1 VAYSW
6 TTYRTQYGVSLKL
19 AYPVMVGQLGQILV
33 SVADSIMVGKFLGTI
48 PLAAISL
55 AVSILIIP
63 MVFAIGVA
71 FGLTPLI
78 AGADGADD
86 PKEAVK
92 YFKNGLVLN
101 SVLGLLVYGVLA
113 FFAQFAH
120 LLGQD
125 ERVVS
130 EAMPYLH
137 IVGFSIVPMMAFFA
151 FKQFAEGLSDTKAGM
166 RVSLVANLLNI
177 LLNYPLITGWGPF
190 PELGLAGAAV
200 STLATRFLMVA
211 GMAIYIRKHRKFASY
226 WSHWRSTEITWR
238 SIRDIL
244 AIGVPSGLQ
253 LVFEAGAFAMSGV
266 IVGMIGP
273 VQQAAH
279 QIALNIASVSYMMV
293 SGLGAAATIRV
304 GNQLGKR
311 DIPMLRLAGQSLFHL
326 TLAMMVLTMIL
337 LIGLRNFLPEFY
349 SSDPEV
355 YCNTRRTH
363 DCRRNL
369 PIARRAAGYHFR
381 CLKRGAGCKYSDHYR
396 FCGLLGHC
404 RADVLLPRHNRKNGA
419 PWSLDWANH
428 RISPGFHSLVL
439 AIPAQGAPHR
449 LSRDS
454 RALQ

>member
-1 VAYSW
+1 
-6 TTYRTQYGVSLKL
+6 
-19 AYPVMVGQLGQILV
+19 MVGQLGQILV

-113 FFAQFAH
+113 IFAQFAH

-211 GMAIYIRKHRKFASY
+211 GMAIYIRKHRKFTSY
-226 WSHWRSTEITWR
+226 WSHWRNTEITWR

-355 YCNTRRTH
+355 LQYTAV
-363 DCRRNL
+363 L
-369 PIARRAAGYHFR
+369 MIAAGIFQ
-381 CLKRGAGCKYSDHYR
+381 LPDGLQATTLGALRGVQDVNIPTIIAFVAYWVIAVPMCYYLGITEKMGPLGVWI
-396 FCGLLGHC
+396 GLTIG
-404 RADVLLPRHNRKNGA
+404 
-419 PWSLDWANH
+419 
-428 RISPGFHSLVL
+428 LVL
-439 AIPAQGAPHR
+439 ASI
-449 LSRDS
+449 
-454 RALQ
+454 ALYWRFQHKVRRID

>member
-78 AGADGADD
+78 AGADGKDD
-86 PKEAVK
+86 PAEAVK

-101 SVLGLLVYGVLA
+101 SVLGLVVYGVLA
-113 FFAQFAH
+113 IFAQFTH

-200 STLATRFLMVA
+200 STLGTRFLMVA
-211 GMAIYIRKHRKFASY
+211 GMAMYIRKHKKFAAY

-355 YCNTRRTH
+355 LQYTAV
-363 DCRRNL
+363 L
-369 PIARRAAGYHFR
+369 MIAAGIFQ
-381 CLKRGAGCKYSDHYR
+381 LPDGLQATTLGALRGVQDVNIPTIIAFVAYWVIAVPMCYYLGITEKMGPLGVWI
-396 FCGLLGHC
+396 GLTIG
-404 RADVLLPRHNRKNGA
+404 
-419 PWSLDWANH
+419 
-428 RISPGFHSLVL
+428 LVL
-439 AIPAQGAPHR
+439 ASI
-449 LSRDS
+449 
-454 RALQ
+454 ALYWRFQHKVRRID

>member
-1 VAYSW
+1 MGYSW
-6 TTYRTQYGVSLKL
+6 STYRAQYGVSIKL

-71 FGLTPLI
+71 FGLTPLV
-78 AGADGADD
+78 AGADGKED
-86 PKEAVK
+86 PAEAVK

-101 SVLGLLVYGVLA
+101 SILGLLVYGVLA
-113 FFAQFAH
+113 IFAQFAH

-200 STLATRFLMVA
+200 ATLSTRFLMLA
-211 GMAIYIRKHRKFASY
+211 GMALYIRKHQKFASY
-226 WSHWRSTEITWR
+226 WSHWRDSQISWK

-244 AIGVPSGLQ
+244 VIGVPSGLQ
-253 LVFEAGAFAMSGV
+253 YVFEAGAFAMSGV

-293 SGLGAAATIRV
+293 GGIGAAATIRI
-304 GNQLGKR
+304 GNQLGRR
-311 DIPMLRLAGQSLFHL
+311 DIPMLRLAGQSLFHI

-355 YCNTRRTH
+355 LQYTAV
-363 DCRRNL
+363 L
-369 PIARRAAGYHFR
+369 MIAAGIFQ
-381 CLKRGAGCKYSDHYR
+381 
-396 FCGLLGHC
+396 F
-404 RADVLLPRHNRKNGA
+404 
-419 PWSLDWANH
+419 
-428 RISPGFHSLVL
+428 
-439 AIPAQGAPHR
+439 
-449 LSRDS
+449 
-454 RALQ
+454 

>member
-1 VAYSW
+1 MAYSW

-78 AGADGADD
+78 AGADGKDNPA
-86 PKEAVK
+86 EAVK

-101 SVLGLLVYGVLA
+101 SILGLLVYGVLA
-113 FFAQFAH
+113 IFAQFAH

-200 STLATRFLMVA
+200 STLGTRFLMVA
-211 GMAIYIRKHRKFASY
+211 GMAIYIRKHKKFVAY
-226 WSHWRSTEITWR
+226 WSYWRSTEITWR

-326 TLAMMVLTMIL
+326 TLAMMFVTMIL
-337 LIGLRNFLPEFY
+337 LIGLRHLLPEFY

-355 YCNTRRTH
+355 LQYTAV
-363 DCRRNL
+363 L
-369 PIARRAAGYHFR
+369 MIAAGIFQ
-381 CLKRGAGCKYSDHYR
+381 LPDGLQATTLGALRGVQDVNIPTIIAFVAYWVIAVPMCYYLGITEKMGPLGVWIGLTL
-396 FCGLLGHC
+396 GLLLASIALYWRFQHKV
-404 RADVLLPRHNRKNGA
+404 R
-419 PWSLDWANH
+419 
-428 RISPGFHSLVL
+428 RI
-439 AIPAQGAPHR
+439 
-449 LSRDS
+449 D
-454 RALQ
+454 

>member
-1 VAYSW
+1 
-6 TTYRTQYGVSLKL
+6 
-19 AYPVMVGQLGQILV
+19 MVGQLGQILV

-78 AGADGADD
+78 AGADGKDD
-86 PKEAVK
+86 PAEAVK

-101 SVLGLLVYGVLA
+101 SILGLVVYGVLA
-113 FFAQFAH
+113 IFAQFAH

-166 RVSLVANLLNI
+166 RVSLMANLLNI

-200 STLATRFLMVA
+200 STLGTRFLMVA
-211 GMAIYIRKHRKFASY
+211 GMAIYIRKHKKFAAY

-326 TLAMMVLTMIL
+326 TLAMMVLTMML

-355 YCNTRRTH
+355 LQYTAV
-363 DCRRNL
+363 L
-369 PIARRAAGYHFR
+369 MIAAGIFQ
-381 CLKRGAGCKYSDHYR
+381 LPDGLQATTLGALRGVQDVNIPTIIAFVAYWVIAVPMCYYLGITEKMGPLGVWI
-396 FCGLLGHC
+396 GLTIG
-404 RADVLLPRHNRKNGA
+404 
-419 PWSLDWANH
+419 
-428 RISPGFHSLVL
+428 LVL
-439 AIPAQGAPHR
+439 ASI
-449 LSRDS
+449 
-454 RALQ
+454 ALYWRFQHKVRRID

>member
-6 TTYRTQYGVSLKL
+6 ITYRTQYGVSLKL

-78 AGADGADD
+78 AGADGKDD
-86 PKEAVK
+86 PAEAVK

-101 SVLGLLVYGVLA
+101 SALGLLVYGVLA
-113 FFAQFAH
+113 IFAQFAH

-200 STLATRFLMVA
+200 STLGTRFLMVA
-211 GMAIYIRKHRKFASY
+211 GMAIYIRKHKKFAAY

-355 YCNTRRTH
+355 LQYTAV
-363 DCRRNL
+363 L
-369 PIARRAAGYHFR
+369 MIAAGIFQ
-381 CLKRGAGCKYSDHYR
+381 LPDGLQATTLGALRGVQDVNIPTIIAFVAYWVIAVPMCYYLGITEEMGPLGVWI
-396 FCGLLGHC
+396 GLTIG
-404 RADVLLPRHNRKNGA
+404 
-419 PWSLDWANH
+419 
-428 RISPGFHSLVL
+428 LVL
-439 AIPAQGAPHR
+439 ASI
-449 LSRDS
+449 
-454 RALQ
+454 ALYWRFQHKVRRID

>member
-78 AGADGADD
+78 AGADGKDD
-86 PKEAVK
+86 PAEAVK

-101 SVLGLLVYGVLA
+101 SILGLLVYGVLA
-113 FFAQFAH
+113 IFAQFAH

-190 PELGLAGAAV
+190 PELGLVGAAV
-200 STLATRFLMVA
+200 STLSTRFLMVA
-211 GMAIYIRKHRKFASY
+211 GMAIYIRKHKKFAAY
-226 WSHWRSTEITWR
+226 WTYWRSTEITWR

-304 GNQLGKR
+304 GNQLGRR
-311 DIPMLRLAGQSLFHL
+311 DIPMLRIAGQSLFHL

-337 LIGLRNFLPEFY
+337 LISLRHLLPEFY

-355 YCNTRRTH
+355 LQYTAV
-363 DCRRNL
+363 L
-369 PIARRAAGYHFR
+369 MIAAGIFQ
-381 CLKRGAGCKYSDHYR
+381 LPDGLQATTLGALRGVQDVNIPTIIAFVAYWVIAVPMCYYLGITEKMGPLGVWIGLTIGLVIASITLYLR
-396 FCGLLGHC
+396 FQHKV
-404 RADVLLPRHNRKNGA
+404 R
-419 PWSLDWANH
+419 
-428 RISPGFHSLVL
+428 RI
-439 AIPAQGAPHR
+439 
-449 LSRDS
+449 D
-454 RALQ
+454 

>member
-1 VAYSW
+1 MAYSW

-355 YCNTRRTH
+355 LQYTAV
-363 DCRRNL
+363 L
-369 PIARRAAGYHFR
+369 MIAAGIFQ
-381 CLKRGAGCKYSDHYR
+381 LPDGLQATTLGALRGAQDVNIPTIIAFVAYWVIAVPMCYYLGITEKMGPLGVWI
-396 FCGLLGHC
+396 GLTIG
-404 RADVLLPRHNRKNGA
+404 
-419 PWSLDWANH
+419 
-428 RISPGFHSLVL
+428 LVL
-439 AIPAQGAPHR
+439 ASI
-449 LSRDS
+449 
-454 RALQ
+454 ALYWRFQHKVRRID

>member
-1 VAYSW
+1 MAYSW

-113 FFAQFAH
+113 IFAQFAH

-125 ERVVS
+125 ERVVT

-326 TLAMMVLTMIL
+326 TLAMMVLTMML

-355 YCNTRRTH
+355 LQYTAV
-363 DCRRNL
+363 L
-369 PIARRAAGYHFR
+369 MIAAGIFQ
-381 CLKRGAGCKYSDHYR
+381 LPDGLQATTLGALRGVQDVNIPTIIAFVAYWIIAVPMCYYLGITEKMGPLGVWI
-396 FCGLLGHC
+396 GLTIG
-404 RADVLLPRHNRKNGA
+404 
-419 PWSLDWANH
+419 
-428 RISPGFHSLVL
+428 LVL
-439 AIPAQGAPHR
+439 ASIGLYWRFQHKVR
-449 LSRDS
+449 RID
-454 RALQ
+454 

>member
-1 VAYSW
+1 MAYSW

-78 AGADGADD
+78 AGADGKDD
-86 PKEAVK
+86 PAEAVK

-101 SVLGLLVYGVLA
+101 SVLGLVVYGVLA
-113 FFAQFAH
+113 IFAQFAH

-125 ERVVS
+125 ERVVT

-200 STLATRFLMVA
+200 STLGTRFLMVA
-211 GMAIYIRKHRKFASY
+211 GMAMYIRKHKKFAAY

-355 YCNTRRTH
+355 LQYTAV
-363 DCRRNL
+363 L
-369 PIARRAAGYHFR
+369 MIAAGIFQ
-381 CLKRGAGCKYSDHYR
+381 LPDGLQATTLGALRGVQDVNIPTIIAFVAYWVIAVPMCYYLGITEKMGPLGVWI
-396 FCGLLGHC
+396 GLTIG
-404 RADVLLPRHNRKNGA
+404 
-419 PWSLDWANH
+419 
-428 RISPGFHSLVL
+428 LVL
-439 AIPAQGAPHR
+439 ASI
-449 LSRDS
+449 
-454 RALQ
+454 ALYWRFQHKVRRID

>member
-78 AGADGADD
+78 AGADGKDD
-86 PKEAVK
+86 PAEAVK
-92 YFKNGLVLN
+92 YFKNGIVLN

-113 FFAQFAH
+113 IFAQFAH

-200 STLATRFLMVA
+200 STLGTRFLMVA
-211 GMAIYIRKHRKFASY
+211 GMAMYIRKHKKFAAY

-355 YCNTRRTH
+355 LQYTAV
-363 DCRRNL
+363 L
-369 PIARRAAGYHFR
+369 MIAAGIFQ
-381 CLKRGAGCKYSDHYR
+381 LPDGLQATTLGALRGVQDVNIPTIIAFVAYWVIAVPMCYYLGITEKMGPLGVWI
-396 FCGLLGHC
+396 GLTIG
-404 RADVLLPRHNRKNGA
+404 
-419 PWSLDWANH
+419 
-428 RISPGFHSLVL
+428 LVL
-439 AIPAQGAPHR
+439 ASI
-449 LSRDS
+449 
-454 RALQ
+454 ALYWRFQHKVRRID

>member
-1 VAYSW
+1 
-6 TTYRTQYGVSLKL
+6 
-19 AYPVMVGQLGQILV
+19 MIGQLGQILV
-33 SVADSIMVGKFLGTI
+33 SVADSIMVGNILGKI
-48 PLAAISL
+48 PLAAVSL

-71 FGLTPLI
+71 FGLTPLV
-78 AGADGADD
+78 AGADGKDNPA
-86 PKEAVK
+86 EAVK

-113 FFAQFAH
+113 IFAQFAH

-190 PELGLAGAAV
+190 PELGLAGAAIA
-200 STLATRFLMVA
+200 TLATRFLMVA
-211 GMAIYIRKHRKFASY
+211 GMAIYIRKHKKFAAY
-226 WSHWRSTEITWR
+226 WSHWGRTKIKWG

-244 AIGVPSGLQ
+244 TIGVPSGLQ
-253 LVFEAGAFAMSGV
+253 LVFEAGAFAMSGI

-273 VQQAAH
+273 AQQAAH
-279 QIALNIASVSYMMV
+279 QIALNIASISYMMV
-293 SGLGAAATIRV
+293 GGLGAAATIRI
-304 GNQLGKR
+304 GNQLGRR
-311 DIPMLRLAGQSLFHL
+311 DITMLRLAGQSLFHI

-349 SSDPEV
+349 NSDPEV
-355 YCNTRRTH
+355 LQYTAV
-363 DCRRNL
+363 L
-369 PIARRAAGYHFR
+369 MIAAGIFQ
-381 CLKRGAGCKYSDHYR
+381 LPDGLQATTLGALRGVQDVNIPTIIAFVAYWVIAVPMCYYLGITQEMGPLGVWI
-396 FCGLLGHC
+396 GLTIG
-404 RADVLLPRHNRKNGA
+404 
-419 PWSLDWANH
+419 
-428 RISPGFHSLVL
+428 LVL
-439 AIPAQGAPHR
+439 ASI
-449 LSRDS
+449 
-454 RALQ
+454 ALYWRFQYKVRRID

>member
-78 AGADGADD
+78 AGADGKDNPA
-86 PKEAVK
+86 EAVK

-101 SVLGLLVYGVLA
+101 SILGLLVYGVLA
-113 FFAQFAH
+113 IFAQFAH

-200 STLATRFLMVA
+200 STLGTRFLMVA
-211 GMAIYIRKHRKFASY
+211 GMAIYIRKHKKFVAY
-226 WSHWRSTEITWR
+226 WSYWRSTEITWR

-326 TLAMMVLTMIL
+326 TLAMMFVTMIL
-337 LIGLRNFLPEFY
+337 LIGLRHLLPEFY

-355 YCNTRRTH
+355 LQYTAV
-363 DCRRNL
+363 L
-369 PIARRAAGYHFR
+369 MIAAGIFQ
-381 CLKRGAGCKYSDHYR
+381 LPDGLQATTLGALRGVQDVNIPTIIAFVAYWVIAVPMCYYLGITEKMGPLGVWIGLTL
-396 FCGLLGHC
+396 GLLLASIALYWRFQHKV
-404 RADVLLPRHNRKNGA
+404 R
-419 PWSLDWANH
+419 
-428 RISPGFHSLVL
+428 RI
-439 AIPAQGAPHR
+439 
-449 LSRDS
+449 D
-454 RALQ
+454 

>member
-1 VAYSW
+1 MAYSW

-78 AGADGADD
+78 AGADGKDD
-86 PKEAVK
+86 PAEAVK

-101 SVLGLLVYGVLA
+101 SILGLLVYGVLA
-113 FFAQFAH
+113 IFAQFAH

-200 STLATRFLMVA
+200 STLGTRFLMVA
-211 GMAIYIRKHRKFASY
+211 GMAIYIRKHKKFAAY
-226 WSHWRSTEITWR
+226 WSYWRSTEITWR

-326 TLAMMVLTMIL
+326 TLAMMFVTMIL
-337 LIGLRNFLPEFY
+337 LIGLRHLLPEFY

-355 YCNTRRTH
+355 LQYTAV
-363 DCRRNL
+363 L
-369 PIARRAAGYHFR
+369 MVAAGIFQ
-381 CLKRGAGCKYSDHYR
+381 LPDGLQATTLGALRGVQDVNIPTIIAFVAYWVIAVPMCYYLGITEKMGPLGVWIGLTL
-396 FCGLLGHC
+396 GLLLASIALYWRFQHKV
-404 RADVLLPRHNRKNGA
+404 R
-419 PWSLDWANH
+419 
-428 RISPGFHSLVL
+428 RI
-439 AIPAQGAPHR
+439 
-449 LSRDS
+449 D
-454 RALQ
+454 

>member
-78 AGADGADD
+78 AGADGKDD
-86 PKEAVK
+86 PAEAVK

-113 FFAQFAH
+113 IFAQFAH

-125 ERVVS
+125 ERVVT

-200 STLATRFLMVA
+200 STLGTRFLMVA
-211 GMAIYIRKHRKFASY
+211 GMAIYIRKHKKFAAY

-355 YCNTRRTH
+355 LQYTAV
-363 DCRRNL
+363 L
-369 PIARRAAGYHFR
+369 MIAAGIFQ
-381 CLKRGAGCKYSDHYR
+381 LPDGLQATTLGALRGVQDVNIPTIIAFVAYWVIAVPMCYYLGITEKMGPLGVWIGLTI
-396 FCGLLGHC
+396 GLLLASIALYW
-404 RADVLLPRHNRKNGA
+404 RFQYKVR
-419 PWSLDWANH
+419 
-428 RISPGFHSLVL
+428 RI
-439 AIPAQGAPHR
+439 
-449 LSRDS
+449 D
-454 RALQ
+454 

>member
-78 AGADGADD
+78 AGADGKDD
-86 PKEAVK
+86 PAEAVK

-101 SVLGLLVYGVLA
+101 SILGLVVYGVLA
-113 FFAQFAH
+113 IFAQFAH

-166 RVSLVANLLNI
+166 RVSLMANLLNI

-200 STLATRFLMVA
+200 STLGTRFLMVA
-211 GMAIYIRKHRKFASY
+211 GMAIYIRKHKKFATY

-326 TLAMMVLTMIL
+326 TLAMMVLTMML

-355 YCNTRRTH
+355 LQYTAV
-363 DCRRNL
+363 L
-369 PIARRAAGYHFR
+369 MIAAGIFQ
-381 CLKRGAGCKYSDHYR
+381 LPDGLQATTLGALRGVQDVNIPTIIAFVAYWVIAVPMCYYLGITEEMGPLGVWI
-396 FCGLLGHC
+396 GLTIG
-404 RADVLLPRHNRKNGA
+404 
-419 PWSLDWANH
+419 
-428 RISPGFHSLVL
+428 LVL
-439 AIPAQGAPHR
+439 ASI
-449 LSRDS
+449 
-454 RALQ
+454 ALYWRFQHKVRRID

>member
-1 VAYSW
+1 MGYSW
-6 TTYRTQYGVSLKL
+6 STYRAQYGVSIKL

-71 FGLTPLI
+71 FGLTPLV
-78 AGADGADD
+78 AGADGKED
-86 PKEAVK
+86 PAEAVK

-101 SVLGLLVYGVLA
+101 SILGLLVYGVLA
-113 FFAQFAH
+113 IFAQFAH

-200 STLATRFLMVA
+200 STLGTRFLMVA
-211 GMAIYIRKHRKFASY
+211 GMAIYIRRHKKFESY
-226 WSHWRSTEITWR
+226 WKHWRSTSITWS
-238 SIRDIL
+238 SIRAIL

-273 VQQAAH
+273 IQQAAH

-311 DIPMLRLAGQSLFHL
+311 DIPMLRLAGQSLFHM
-326 TLAMMVLTMIL
+326 TLAMMFVTMIL
-337 LIGLRNFLPEFY
+337 LIALRNVLPEFY

-355 YCNTRRTH
+355 LQYTAV
-363 DCRRNL
+363 L
-369 PIARRAAGYHFR
+369 MIAAGIFQ
-381 CLKRGAGCKYSDHYR
+381 LPDGLQATTLGALRGVQDVNIPTVIAFIAYWVIAVPTCYYLGVTR
-396 FCGLLGHC
+396 GIGPLGVWIGLTVGLLLASVALYW
-404 RADVLLPRHNRKNGA
+404 RFQYKVR
-419 PWSLDWANH
+419 
-428 RISPGFHSLVL
+428 RIS
-439 AIPAQGAPHR
+439 
-449 LSRDS
+449 
-454 RALQ
+454 

>member
-1 VAYSW
+1 MAYSW

-113 FFAQFAH
+113 IFAQFAH

-355 YCNTRRTH
+355 LQYTAV
-363 DCRRNL
+363 L
-369 PIARRAAGYHFR
+369 MIAAGIFQ
-381 CLKRGAGCKYSDHYR
+381 LPDGLQATTLGALRGVQDVNIPTIIDFVAYWVIAVPMCYYLGITEEMGPLGVWI
-396 FCGLLGHC
+396 GLTIG
-404 RADVLLPRHNRKNGA
+404 
-419 PWSLDWANH
+419 
-428 RISPGFHSLVL
+428 LVL
-439 AIPAQGAPHR
+439 ASIALYWRFQHKVHR
-449 LSRDS
+449 ID
-454 RALQ
+454 

>member
-1 VAYSW
+1 MAYSW

-78 AGADGADD
+78 AGADGKDD
-86 PKEAVK
+86 PAEAVK

-101 SVLGLLVYGVLA
+101 SVLGLVVYGVLA
-113 FFAQFAH
+113 IFAQFAH

-190 PELGLAGAAV
+190 PELELAGAAV
-200 STLATRFLMVA
+200 STLGTRFLMVA
-211 GMAIYIRKHRKFASY
+211 GMAIYIRKHKKFAAY
-226 WSHWRSTEITWR
+226 WSHWRSTDITWR

-326 TLAMMVLTMIL
+326 TLAMMVLTMML

-355 YCNTRRTH
+355 LQYTAV
-363 DCRRNL
+363 L
-369 PIARRAAGYHFR
+369 MIAAGIFQ
-381 CLKRGAGCKYSDHYR
+381 LPDGLQATTLGALRGVQDVNIPTIIAFVAYWVIAVPMCYYLGITEKMGPLGVWI
-396 FCGLLGHC
+396 GLTIG
-404 RADVLLPRHNRKNGA
+404 
-419 PWSLDWANH
+419 
-428 RISPGFHSLVL
+428 LVL
-439 AIPAQGAPHR
+439 ASI
-449 LSRDS
+449 
-454 RALQ
+454 ALYWRFQHKVRRID

>member
-78 AGADGADD
+78 AGADGKDD
-86 PKEAVK
+86 PAEAVK

-101 SVLGLLVYGVLA
+101 SILGLVVYGVLA
-113 FFAQFAH
+113 IFAQFAH

-166 RVSLVANLLNI
+166 RVSLMANLLNI

-200 STLATRFLMVA
+200 STLGTRFLMVA
-211 GMAIYIRKHRKFASY
+211 GMAIYIRKHKKFATY

-326 TLAMMVLTMIL
+326 TLAMMVLTMML

-355 YCNTRRTH
+355 LQYTAV
-363 DCRRNL
+363 L
-369 PIARRAAGYHFR
+369 MIAAGIFQ
-381 CLKRGAGCKYSDHYR
+381 LPDGLQATTLGALRGVQDVNIPTIIAFVAYWVIAVPMCYYLGITEKMGPLGVWI
-396 FCGLLGHC
+396 GLTIG
-404 RADVLLPRHNRKNGA
+404 
-419 PWSLDWANH
+419 
-428 RISPGFHSLVL
+428 LVL
-439 AIPAQGAPHR
+439 ASI
-449 LSRDS
+449 
-454 RALQ
+454 ALYWRFQHKVRRID

>member
-1 VAYSW
+1 MAYSW
-6 TTYRTQYGVSLKL
+6 TKYRTQYGVSLKL

-78 AGADGADD
+78 AGADGKDD
-86 PKEAVK
+86 PGEAVK
-92 YFKNGLVLN
+92 YFKNGIVLN

-113 FFAQFAH
+113 IFAQFTH

-137 IVGFSIVPMMAFFA
+137 IVGLSIIPMMAFFA

-177 LLNYPLITGWGPF
+177 VLNYPLITGWGPF

-200 STLATRFLMVA
+200 ATLSTRFLMVL
-211 GMAIYIRKHRKFASY
+211 GMAIYIRKHKKFALY

-326 TLAMMVLTMIL
+326 TLAMMVLTMML

-355 YCNTRRTH
+355 LQYTAV
-363 DCRRNL
+363 L
-369 PIARRAAGYHFR
+369 MIAAGIFQ
-381 CLKRGAGCKYSDHYR
+381 LPDGLQATTLGALRGVQDVNIPTIIAFIAYWVIAVPMCYYLGITKKMGPLGVWIGLTIGLVVASITLYLR
-396 FCGLLGHC
+396 FQHK
-404 RADVLLPRHNRKNGA
+404 V
-419 PWSLDWANH
+419 W
-428 RISPGFHSLVL
+428 RI
-439 AIPAQGAPHR
+439 
-449 LSRDS
+449 D
-454 RALQ
+454 

>member
-1 VAYSW
+1 
-6 TTYRTQYGVSLKL
+6 
-19 AYPVMVGQLGQILV
+19 MVGQLGQILV

-78 AGADGADD
+78 AGADGKGD
-86 PKEAVK
+86 PAEAVK

-113 FFAQFAH
+113 VFAQFAH

-125 ERVVS
+125 ARVVA
-130 EAMPYLH
+130 EALPYLH

-200 STLATRFLMVA
+200 ATLGTRFLMVA
-211 GMAIYIRKHRKFASY
+211 GMAIYIRKHKKFASY
-226 WSHWRSTEITWR
+226 WKHWRCTEITWR

-304 GNQLGKR
+304 GNQLGRR
-311 DIPMLRLAGQSLFHL
+311 DILMLRLAGQSLFHL
-326 TLAMMVLTMIL
+326 TLVMMVLTMIL
-337 LIGLRNFLPEFY
+337 LISLRNLLPEFY

-355 YCNTRRTH
+355 LQYTAV
-363 DCRRNL
+363 L
-369 PIARRAAGYHFR
+369 MIAAGIFQ
-381 CLKRGAGCKYSDHYR
+381 LPDGLQATTLGALRGVQDVNIPTIIAFVAYWVIAVPMCYYLGITEQMGPLGVWI
-396 FCGLLGHC
+396 GLTIG
-404 RADVLLPRHNRKNGA
+404 
-419 PWSLDWANH
+419 
-428 RISPGFHSLVL
+428 LVL
-439 AIPAQGAPHR
+439 ASI
-449 LSRDS
+449 
-454 RALQ
+454 ALYWRFQHKVRRID

>member
-78 AGADGADD
+78 AGADGKDD
-86 PKEAVK
+86 PAEAVK

-101 SVLGLLVYGVLA
+101 SVLGLVVYGVLA
-113 FFAQFAH
+113 IFAQFAH

-200 STLATRFLMVA
+200 STLGTRFLMVA
-211 GMAIYIRKHRKFASY
+211 GMAMYIRKHKKFAAY
-226 WSHWRSTEITWR
+226 WSHWRSTEIAWH

-304 GNQLGKR
+304 GNQLGRR

-355 YCNTRRTH
+355 LQYTAV
-363 DCRRNL
+363 L
-369 PIARRAAGYHFR
+369 MIAAGIFQ
-381 CLKRGAGCKYSDHYR
+381 LPDGLQATTLGALRGVQDVNIPTIIAFVAYWVIAVPMCYYLGITEKMGPLGVWI
-396 FCGLLGHC
+396 GLTIG
-404 RADVLLPRHNRKNGA
+404 
-419 PWSLDWANH
+419 
-428 RISPGFHSLVL
+428 LVL
-439 AIPAQGAPHR
+439 ASI
-449 LSRDS
+449 
-454 RALQ
+454 ALYWRFQHKVRRID

>member
-1 VAYSW
+1 MAYSW

-78 AGADGADD
+78 AGADGKDD
-86 PKEAVK
+86 PAEAVK

-101 SVLGLLVYGVLA
+101 SALGLLVYGVLA
-113 FFAQFAH
+113 IFAQFAH

-200 STLATRFLMVA
+200 STLGTRFLMVA
-211 GMAIYIRKHRKFASY
+211 GMAIYIRKHKKFAAY

-355 YCNTRRTH
+355 LQYTAV
-363 DCRRNL
+363 L
-369 PIARRAAGYHFR
+369 MIAAGIFQ
-381 CLKRGAGCKYSDHYR
+381 LPDGLQATTLGALRGVQDVNIPTIIAFVAYWVIAVPMCYYLGITEEMGPLGVWI
-396 FCGLLGHC
+396 GLTIG
-404 RADVLLPRHNRKNGA
+404 
-419 PWSLDWANH
+419 
-428 RISPGFHSLVL
+428 LVL
-439 AIPAQGAPHR
+439 ASI
-449 LSRDS
+449 
-454 RALQ
+454 ALYWRFQHKVRRID

>member
-78 AGADGADD
+78 AGADGKDD
-86 PKEAVK
+86 PAEAVK

-101 SVLGLLVYGVLA
+101 SVLGLVVYGVLA
-113 FFAQFAH
+113 IFAQFAH

-200 STLATRFLMVA
+200 STLGTRFLMVA
-211 GMAIYIRKHRKFASY
+211 GMAIYIRKHKKFAAY

-355 YCNTRRTH
+355 LQYTAV
-363 DCRRNL
+363 L
-369 PIARRAAGYHFR
+369 MIAAGIFQ
-381 CLKRGAGCKYSDHYR
+381 LPDGLQATTLGALRGVQDVNIPTIIAFVAYWVIAVPMCYYLGITEEMGPLGVWI
-396 FCGLLGHC
+396 GLTIG
-404 RADVLLPRHNRKNGA
+404 
-419 PWSLDWANH
+419 
-428 RISPGFHSLVL
+428 LVL
-439 AIPAQGAPHR
+439 ASIALYWRFQHKVHR
-449 LSRDS
+449 ID
-454 RALQ
+454 